1 MGKLRP
7 IGSEKLQGIEK
18 LNRIIEIARYK
29 ENIPKPVNEDK
40 SREYSITMA
49 NGVEY
54 AIDKEKNG
62 YVLKKRID
70 ESTFEYLEPMKNRS
84 YYRSYS
90 QAFKRLNL
98 VAKEI
103 NTQTGNDQGI
113 SLFSEQKYV
122 LKTPKSETP
131 PTPAPSPEMPAEPA
145 PAMEPPMDS
154 APEDMAPPTEDMPD
168 MEPEGGE
175 EMPAEPEGGEDMG
188 KDDEGS
194 SLKSVQK
201 LTGKLA
207 QKIRTLDDEE
217 ISSKDIKYVINSILS
232 AVDLD
237 KLEDEDK
244 DEILSRFDEDEMG
257 GEEGSPTPPDMEP
270 EGDEEMSAET
280 DVDMEEPVEGEF
292 EEGMDH
298 FNKKVAS
305 AFAGNLKF
313 EDDSTEEE
321 SFYSNIFDGVFS
333 ESKVEKVLSKY
344 FNLSEIE
351 KRQLQKKKIQ
361 ESNRKRTN
369 LKFSLKEVKRL
380 SESEKQARI
389 AEDILKKYSEAKVV
403 GLTNKKNLVIEHK
416 GSQIKITLKGDI
428 L

>member
-1 MGKLRP
+1 MGRLKP

-18 LNRIIEIARYK
+18 LNRIMEIARYK

-40 SREYSITMA
+40 SREYSITMP

-131 PTPAPSPEMPAEPA
+131 PAPAPSPEMPAEPA
-145 PAMEPPMDS
+145 PSMEPPMDS
-154 APEDMAPPTEDMPD
+154 APEDMAPPSEDMPD
-168 MEPEGGE
+168 MGPEGGE
-175 EMPAEPEGGEDMG
+175 EMSSEPEGGEDMG

-244 DEILSRFDEDEMG
+244 DEILGRFEEDEMG
-257 GEEGSPTPPDMEP
+257 AEEGSPTPPDMEP

-321 SFYSNIFDGVFS
+321 TFYSNIFDGVFS

>member
-1 MGKLRP
+1 MGRLKP
-7 IGSEKLQGIEK
+7 IGSEKLQGQEK
-18 LNRIIEIARYK
+18 LNRIIEISRYK
-29 ENIPKPVNEDK
+29 ENIPTPVNEDK
-40 SREYSITMA
+40 SREYSIVMS

-54 AIDKEKNG
+54 VIDKEKNG

-70 ESTFEYLEPMKNRS
+70 ESTFDYLESMKNRS

-103 NTQTGNDQGI
+103 NTQTGNEEGI

-122 LKTPKSETP
+122 LKTPKPETP
-131 PTPAPSPEMPAEPA
+131 PAPAPSPEPSPA
-145 PAMEPPMDS
+145 PDSSAEPMDS
-154 APEDMAPPTEDMPD
+154 APEDMAPPSDDMPD
-168 MEPEGGE
+168 MGPEGGE
-175 EMPAEPEGGEDMG
+175 EMPDMGPEGGEEMG

-232 AVDLD
+232 AVDLE

-257 GEEGSPTPPDMEP
+257 GEEGSPEAPDMGP
-270 EGDEEMSAET
+270 EGDEEMPDEPEG
-280 DVDMEEPVEGEF
+280 MEEPLEGEF
-292 EEGMDH
+292 GEGMDN
-298 FNKKVAS
+298 FNKKVSS

-313 EDDSTEEE
+313 EDDSSEEE

-344 FNLSEIE
+344 FNLSEME
-351 KRQLQKKKIQ
+351 KKQLQKKKIQ
-361 ESNRKRTN
+361 ESHKRKMN
-369 LKFSLKEVKRL
+369 LKLNLKEANRL
-380 SESEKQARI
+380 SETEKQAKI
-389 AEDILKKYSEAKVV
+389 AEDILKKYTEAKVL

-416 GSQIKITLKGDI
+416 GSQIKITTKGDI